1 VNPGVDEL
9 EDYPLWAFAGGGW
22 MPELGGRRAEDG
34 CEDSFDGVSDNDDS
48 NDEESFAHVG
58 SVEDAI
64 VLDENA
70 DFNER

>member
-1 VNPGVDEL
+1 
-9 EDYPLWAFAGGGW
+9 
-22 MPELGGRRAEDG
+22 MPELGDWRAEDG
-34 CEDSFDGVSDNDDS
+34 CEDSFNGLGDDNDS

-58 SVEDAI
+58 CVEDSI

>member
-1 VNPGVDEL
+1 
-9 EDYPLWAFAGGGW
+9 

-34 CEDSFDGVSDNDDS
+34 CEDRFDGVGDDDDS

-58 SVEDAI
+58 CVEDAI
-64 VLDENA
+64 VLNENA